1 LALRDAHAIRGVS
14 HSAFDLDADQTMILD
29 QADRFARKELHGL
42 SARMDA
48 EEWWPEEAFRKI
60 GDQGL
65 FGATV
70 PPEYG
75 GAGLDLVAA
84 GLVAQAFSRWNHAL
98 ALSCVAHDNL
108 CLNNI
113 HRNGDEAQ
121 RRKYLPDLCS
131 GRKVGALGLTEPGA
145 GSDALGSMRTTARRD
160 GDHYVL
166 NGGKIYITN
175 GPVAD
180 VLLVYAKTAPEKG
193 AHGIS
198 AFIVEKDFPGFRV
211 AQKLEKMG
219 YRGSPTGEL
228 VFEDCRVPRE
238 NLVGG
243 ENRGVAV
250 VMSGLDL
257 ERAMISPLCLGIGE
271 RALALSIDHAQTREQ
286 FGKPIGSFQMVQSM
300 LAEMYVL
307 VETVRTFTYRA
318 LAAAAALK
326 TGEGGRGDIHKLT
339 AASVMFA
346 ADSIHTVLDKAMQIH
361 GGSGYIWDSEINRLY
376 RSIKLM
382 EIGAG
387 TTEVRKMIIAGELL
401 KGMRRH
407 D

>member
-1 LALRDAHAIRGVS
+1 V
-14 HSAFDLDADQTMILD
+14 FDLDNDQGAVLD
-29 QADRFARKELHGL
+29 QADRFARNEFHGL
-42 SARMDA
+42 AERMDS
-48 EEWWPEEAFRKI
+48 EEWWPDGVFPKI
-60 GDQGL
+60 GDAGM
-65 FGATV
+65 FGITV
-70 PPEYG
+70 PEEYG
-75 GAGLDLVAA
+75 GVGLDLLSA
-84 GLVAQAFSRWNHAL
+84 GLIAQGFSRWNHAV
-98 ALSCVAHDNL
+98 ALSWVAHENL

-113 HRNGDEAQ
+113 YRNGSEEQ

-145 GSDALGSMRTTARRD
+145 GSDALGSMRTTARRE
-160 GDHYVL
+160 GDNYVL

-180 VLLVYAKTAPEKG
+180 ILLIYAKTDRGKG
-193 AHGIS
+193 RHGIS

-228 VFEDCRVPRE
+228 VFEDCRVPAG
-238 NLVGG
+238 NLVGR
-243 ENRGVAV
+243 ENGGVGV

-257 ERAMISPLCLGIGE
+257 ERAMISPLCLGIME
-271 RALALSIDHAQTREQ
+271 RALDLSIDYAKTRQQ

-307 VETVRTFTYRA
+307 VETTRAFTYRT
-318 LAAAAALK
+318 LAAASDVEI
-326 TGEGGRGDIHKLT
+326 GGGGRGDIHKLT
-339 AASVMFA
+339 AASVMYA
-346 ADSIHTVLDKAMQIH
+346 AQSCHEVLDRAVQVH
-361 GGSGYIWDSEINRLY
+361 GGTGYIWESEINRLY

-387 TTEVRKMIIAGELL
+387 TTEVRKMIISGELL
-401 KGMRRH
+401 KDMKRN